1 MREGEKGQG
10 VKPSEEVRRHQTCS
24 ADKKKNDQEDEE
36 KKKGESRGI
45 VNRELSMTAS
55 GKTYINFPCR

>member
-1 MREGEKGQG
+1 MCVCVLCEREEEKGQG

-36 KKKGESRGI
+36 KKKVRAAES
-45 VNRELSMTAS
+45 
-55 GKTYINFPCR
+55 